1 MRITENDKKLRNF
14 GILLGFL
21 FPFLIGFI
29 LPKLM
34 GHHFRNWTLI
44 VGMPLF
50 SLALIS
56 PSKLK
61 IPYEIWINI
70 GNFLG
75 FINSRL
81 ILGLI
86 FLIVMQPIALIM
98 KIFNYDPLKH
108 KWKNSKSYRELRK
121 NDKIDL
127 DEIF

>member
-1 MRITENDKKLRNF
+1 MNKTETDKKLRTF
-14 GILLGFL
+14 GMLVGFL
-21 FPFLIGFI
+21 FPFFIGFV
-29 LPKLM
+29 LPKLT
-34 GHHFRNWTLI
+34 GNHFRIWTLI
-44 VGMPLF
+44 VGIPLF

-56 PSKLK
+56 PKKLK
-61 IPYEIWINI
+61 IPYEIWMGI

-81 ILGLI
+81 ILGSI

-98 KIFNYDPLKH
+98 KIVRYDPLKH
-108 KWKNSKSYRELRK
+108 KWNNSKSYREFRK